1 MRFTLK
7 IMFAIVFATFCFR
20 LGGKL
25 SFDAHI
31 KIYDTLLTASGILF
45 GVFGLWV
52 SVLYPGILE
61 KSLQESGK
69 AEWKGTISA
78 KADQL
83 LRPLFIALF
92 LFLIMII
99 VVFIAPFVRALNFS
113 QNIRFWLKCISAS
126 VAGLIFISLMDSVLQ
141 AMNQTEAF
149 QTMITRNAILTD
161 MKTRFMSGI
170 CRNKKK

>member
-1 MRFTLK
+1 MRIGFK
-7 IMFAIVFATFCFR
+7 IIFAIVFSVFCFR
-20 LGGKL
+20 LGAKL
-25 SFDAHI
+25 SYDIHI

-52 SVLYPGILE
+52 SILYPGILD
-61 KSLQESGK
+61 KSLQEAGK
-69 AEWKGTISA
+69 TDTPENISS

-83 LRPLFIALF
+83 LRPMFFSLLLF
-92 LFLIMII
+92 LMM
-99 VVFIAPFVRALNFS
+99 VFIEFLAPFIRTLEFS
-113 QNIRFWLKCISAS
+113 SNMRIMVKCFSAS